1 MFHWVDKKQIVCPEV
16 AEAGPVESA
25 SEFARW
31 RAKDCR
37 NLYIFKIRGPLKYAV
52 DVAVKAE
59 ETPRVF
65 LASQKVGEENHRGLA
80 GMLEQNVKFFDP
92 CLRRLLLL
100 PGGSGKEKLGTKLT
114 SMLTRHRYG

>member
-1 MFHWVDKKQIVCPEV
+1 MDKKQIVCPEV

-65 LASQKVGEENHRGLA
+65 LASQKVGEEIIEAWQGCSNRTSNFSIH
-80 GMLEQNVKFFDP
+80 VFD
-92 CLRRLLLL
+92 
-100 PGGSGKEKLGTKLT
+100 GSYCYPVEAARKN
-114 SMLTRHRYG
+114 SVRN